1 MSTLFLYSTLF
12 LSLLCSTTIPE
23 CTLALLSFTVGLHS
37 TEYAHKME
45 KKKRRY
51 ETEAYNQK
59 LKLSG
64 FNSVFQTRMPEI
76 RLGILETNSCIF
88 IFYLHFVCMFFSFFL
103 LQLLCTNMKKVAV
116 QPSLQYKQAETRDK
130 NSVPPPP
137 PKKKKKNS
145 GLNKTKLAFRGEMSP
160 ASEISLPEVET
171 DKCCLCKVYKVDIFQ
186 TNVTSI
192 RRQKWATETGHIIT
206 VSGQTQSCSC
216 LQLLELY

>member
-88 IFYLHFVCMFFSFFL
+88 IILSPFCVHVLFFL
-103 LQLLCTNMKKVAV
+103 SSTTALHKHEKSSCSTISAI
-116 QPSLQYKQAETRDK
+116 QASRDPRQEF
-130 NSVPPPP
+130 SPPPP
-137 PKKKKKNS
+137 PQKKREKKRI
-145 GLNKTKLAFRGEMSP
+145 L
-160 ASEISLPEVET
+160 V
-171 DKCCLCKVYKVDIFQ
+171 
-186 TNVTSI
+186 
-192 RRQKWATETGHIIT
+192 
-206 VSGQTQSCSC
+206 
-216 LQLLELY
+216 